1 MPSTAIPIRTM
12 RLQYD
17 QLDTHLTGRMRAAY
31 LVAGDEPLLVL
42 EAADSIRKAARAGGA
57 QERLV
62 FDVAAGFDW
71 AAWRMDTRS
80 LGLFSSRRL
89 IELRLSSPKIGAE
102 GTAVVTEFVGDPG
115 DDILLVQV
123 AEWGKAV
130 ETLSWVSSIDSS
142 GVIVPIWPLRSNE
155 QPRWIEARART
166 LGVELTADAQLELV
180 ALVEG
185 NLLAA
190 HQELFKL
197 ALLAPG
203 QRIDAM
209 QLVDLVADSTRFDV
223 FGLFDAVIAGRPQR
237 VRRILA
243 ALRSEGVEPAALC
256 GFLFGQVGALAGADE
271 VRANG
276 GRLQTYWPT
285 RGVFGQRQ
293 AQLERALG
301 RDWGA
306 RLREAAQVD
315 LSCKGRGAGL
325 PWIEIERWLLRASL
339 PRNAATSFAA

>member
-1 MPSTAIPIRTM
+1 M

-17 QLDTHLTGRMRAAY
+17 QLEKHLTGRMRSAY
-31 LVAGDEPLLVL
+31 LVAGEEPLLVL
-42 EAADSIRKAARAGGA
+42 EAADTIRKAARAAGA
-57 QERLV
+57 EERSV
-62 FDVAAGFDW
+62 FDVATGFDW

-80 LGLFSSRRL
+80 LGLFSRRRL
-89 IELRLSSPKIGAE
+89 IELRLSSPKVGAD
-102 GTAVVTEFVGDPG
+102 GAAMISEFVADPG

-130 ETLSWVSSIDSS
+130 ESLSWVGAIEDV
-142 GVIVPIWPLRSNE
+142 GAIVPIWPLRSNE
-155 QPRWIEARART
+155 QPRWIESRARS

-197 ALLAPG
+197 ALLVPG

-237 VRRILA
+237 VRRILG
-243 ALRSEGVEPAALC
+243 ALRGEGVEPAALC
-256 GFLFGQVGALAGADE
+256 GFLFGQVSALAGAE
-271 VRANG
+271 EIRASG
-276 GRLQTYWPT
+276 GRLQSYWPT

-293 AQLERALG
+293 KSLEGALG
-301 RDWGA
+301 RDWTA
-306 RLREAAQVD
+306 RLREASQVD
-315 LSCKGRGAGL
+315 LCCKGRGHGL
-325 PWIEIERWLLRASL
+325 PWVEIERWLLRASV
-339 PRNAATSFAA
+339 PRNAAASFAG